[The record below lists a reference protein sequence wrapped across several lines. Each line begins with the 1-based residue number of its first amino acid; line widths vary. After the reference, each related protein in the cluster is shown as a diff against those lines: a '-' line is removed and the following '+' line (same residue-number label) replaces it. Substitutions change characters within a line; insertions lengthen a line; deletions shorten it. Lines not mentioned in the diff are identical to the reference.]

1 MEPKI
6 PPQIAELSV
15 KAVNRMKQNAKRTV
29 GFCIE
34 SLRDVMKDMDGEI
47 LDHMTKAYSE
57 AIYVNEKLASY
68 LDKISESRPIVTN
81 EKTKIKKYVLDMQDI
96 FMIEALVNTKMSLA
110 EAFPAMTGGRSLGVH

>member
-1 MEPKI
+1 
-6 PPQIAELSV
+6 
-15 KAVNRMKQNAKRTV
+15 
-29 GFCIE
+29 
-34 SLRDVMKDMDGEI
+34 DMDGEI